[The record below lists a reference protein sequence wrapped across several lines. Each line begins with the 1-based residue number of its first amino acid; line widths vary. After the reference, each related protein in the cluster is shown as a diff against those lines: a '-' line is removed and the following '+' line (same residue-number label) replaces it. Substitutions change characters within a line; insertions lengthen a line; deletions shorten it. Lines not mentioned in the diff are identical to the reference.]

1 MGTFAARWLKP
12 EAATGGYSPAK
23 RNQTLRWFAQFLRP
37 AAPPLLLVMLL
48 SLAAV
53 AAGLAQPY
61 LTKRLIDDGLLAGR
75 QDVVLEVALAMV
87 ALALV
92 AFTLG
97 ATTRLLYVAT
107 SAKILHSVRE
117 ALFAHLLCLS
127 PDFFVSMRQGDIM
140 VRLDSDIAEVQRFA
154 VDLLL
159 SAVNN
164 VAMLVGSLIMLY
176 QLSPPLTE
184 IMLLILILNAILLR
198 LMRPRIEH
206 YSRSLR
212 ERGANVAA
220 FLMEILGAS
229 KSVQSHNGQQ
239 RELESLVDL
248 HQDLRRDT
256 LRLQFVGYA
265 AGSLP
270 SFLLALGTI
279 GVFVFGSQ
287 PIQGQEA
294 MTLGM
299 LIAFVS
305 YVQKASGPVQSLL
318 GQYVALQRARISLDR
333 ISELAST
340 RARVQSPPHPVS
352 LPAAGQ
358 GALEMAGVSFRY
370 PGTDHAVLA
379 EASLRLP
386 GGSKMLLRG
395 RSGAGKSTL
404 ADLLQ
409 RHYDPDCG
417 TILLDGV
424 DLRNLDCG
432 ELRRA
437 VVVVA
442 QDSALFS
449 CSIADNIRYGRPD
462 ASPDEVQQAA
472 RLARVDEFLPELFA
486 GLDTSVGQRGTAL
499 SGGQRQR
506 IALARAILLKP
517 RVLILDES
525 TAALDSGLEADI
537 LEAIDK
543 LFADR
548 TRIVVTHRPHPEG
561 NFDVVV
567 DLEEGRLATA
577 SARSWAWGIGA

>member
-1 MGTFAARWLKP
+1 MRDH
-12 EAATGGYSPAK
+12 
-23 RNQTLRWFAQFLRP
+23 TLRWFAAFLWP
-37 AAPPLLLVMLL
+37 AAPKLFLVMLL
-48 SLAAV
+48 SLTAV

-75 QDVVLEVALAMV
+75 QDVVVEVALAMV

-92 AFTLG
+92 AFILG

-107 SAKILHSVRE
+107 SSTILHRVRE
-117 ALFAHLLCLS
+117 ALFAHLLSLS

-140 VRLDSDIAEVQRFA
+140 VRLDSDIAEIQRFA

-164 VAMLVGSLIMLY
+164 LAMLVGAFVILY
-176 QLSPPLTE
+176 QLSPSLTA
-184 IMLLILILNAILLR
+184 IMLFILILNAILLHV
-198 LMRPRIEH
+198 MRPRIER
-206 YSRSLR
+206 YSRAVR
-212 ERGANVAA
+212 ESGANIAA
-220 FLMEILGAS
+220 FLTEILGAS
-229 KSVQSHNGQQ
+229 KSVQSYNGQK
-239 RELESLVDL
+239 RESDCLVHL
-248 HQDLRRDT
+248 HQDLRREV
-256 LRLQFVGYA
+256 LQLQFAGYA

-270 SFLLALGTI
+270 SLLLALGTV

-287 PIQGQEA
+287 PIQGQQA

-305 YVQKASGPVQSLL
+305 YVQKASGPIQSLL
-318 GQYVALQRARISLDR
+318 GQYVALQRARVSLDR
-333 ISELAST
+333 ISELAGT
-340 RARVQSPPHPVS
+340 EARVQSPPHPVN
-352 LPAAGQ
+352 LPVPGG
-358 GALEMAGVSFRY
+358 GAIEMANVSFCY
-370 PGTDHAVLA
+370 PGTGRAVLA
-379 EASLRLP
+379 EASLVLP
-386 GGSKMLLRG
+386 AGRKMLLRG

-417 TILLDGV
+417 VILLDGV

-449 CSIADNIRYGRPD
+449 GSIADNIRYGRPT
-462 ASPDEVQQAA
+462 ASLEEIQEAA
-472 RLARVDEFLPELFA
+472 CLARVDEFLPGLAA
-486 GLDTSVGQRGTAL
+486 GLDTTVGQRGTAL

-537 LEAIDK
+537 LDAIDK

-548 TRIVVTHRPHPEG
+548 TRIVVSHRPHSAA
-561 NFDVVV
+561 NFDLVV
-567 DLEEGRLATA
+567 DLEEGRLAI
-577 SARSWAWGIGA
+577 SSQ